1 MSPPVPAFLPGWAA
15 DVVRPLLAIC
25 EADERFLGVSVNGSM
40 AAGASDEFSDL
51 DLVIVCRD
59 GFEDEVVAGGAELA
73 ARLGP
78 LLASFTA
85 EHVGAPELLIGL
97 YGPPLRHVDLKFVP
111 LSGLANRVEDGVVL
125 WDRTGEVASA
135 FAAAPAVWP
144 APELQWIEDR
154 FWIWVHYLA
163 VKIGRGELFESADG
177 LGFLRA
183 AVLGPLIAIER
194 GVRPQGVRR
203 IEQIAPEAMPALERT
218 VAVLDA
224 ASCVA
229 GTRATIA
236 LYRELREAAAD
247 PALVRRAAAE
257 EASVAYLAEI
267 EARLPPNP

>member
-111 LSGLANRVEDGVVL
+111 LSGLANRVEVGVVL

-144 APELQWIEDR
+144 ASELQWIEDR

-183 AVLGPLIAIER
+183 AVLER
-194 GVRPQGVRR
+194 
-203 IEQIAPEAMPALERT
+203 A

-224 ASCVA
+224 ASCLA